1 MTMARLKPAST
12 AAATDLNLQVGE
24 TLQIQFMDDETRGQF
39 YVKVVGFLPE
49 RSVIVTAPEK
59 GGQAMAV
66 RDGRAVL
73 ARSFSGEHARGFT
86 CMVLRAQSQ
95 PYPYLHLSYP
105 TKIETMLE
113 RQSSRVR
120 SALAVGVRMPGMDEE
135 ARDIPAVIRDLSITG
150 AQLLASAPVGQAG
163 DRIVV
168 KARLPIAKIGDQP
181 VDLPALIR
189 NATEESGVH
198 DSLWRFRCGIE
209 FDSLDAQTTLV
220 LRAYL
225 YERFAPE

>member
-1 MTMARLKPAST
+1 MVRLKPAANASS
-12 AAATDLNLQVGE
+12 DLNLQVGE
-24 TLQIQFMDDETRGQF
+24 TLQVQFMDDETRGQF

-49 RSVIVTAPEK
+49 RSIIVTAPEK

-95 PYPYLHLSYP
+95 PYPYMHLSYP
-105 TKIETMLE
+105 TKVETMLE

-120 SALAVGVRMPGMDEE
+120 SALAVSVRPDGAAADL
-135 ARDIPAVIRDLSITG
+135 PAVIRDLSITG
-150 AQLLASAPVGQAG
+150 AQLLASGSVGQAG
-163 DRIVV
+163 GRVLI
-168 KARLPIAKIGDQP
+168 KARLPVAKIGDQA
-181 VDLPALIR
+181 VELPALIR
-189 NATEESGVH
+189 NAVEETGVH
-198 DSLWRFRCGIE
+198 DSLWRYRCGVE
-209 FDSLDAQTTLV
+209 FEPLDAQTTLV

>member
-1 MTMARLKPAST
+1 VARLK
-12 AAATDLNLQVGE
+12 ATSAPSGAQLDLQVGE

-59 GGQAMAV
+59 DGQALRV

-73 ARSFSGEHARGFT
+73 ARSFSGEQARGFT
-86 CMVLRAQSQ
+86 CVVLSSATQ
-95 PYPYLHLSYP
+95 PYAHLHLSYP

-120 SALAVGVRMPGMDEE
+120 SALAVGVRMPDMAAD

-150 AQLLASAPVGQAG
+150 AQLLAASSVGASG
-163 DRIVV
+163 ERVII
-168 KARLPIAKIGDQP
+168 KARLPVAKIGDQA
-181 VDLPALIR
+181 VDLPAVVR
-189 NATEESGVH
+189 NAVEESGVH
-198 DSLWRFRCGIE
+198 DSLWRFRCGVE
-209 FDSLDAQTTLV
+209 FDAVDAQTTLV

-225 YERFAPE
+225 YERFAPG